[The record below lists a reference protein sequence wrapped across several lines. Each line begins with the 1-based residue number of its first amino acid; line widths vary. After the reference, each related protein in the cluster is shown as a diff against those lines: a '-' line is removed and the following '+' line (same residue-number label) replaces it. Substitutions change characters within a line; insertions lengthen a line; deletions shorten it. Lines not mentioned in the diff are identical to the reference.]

1 MSDLSIALPSGSG
14 ERRPVLGMADF
25 VRELVAAAD
34 RHGPGDLDG
43 MRAAIGEPIRRLVQ
57 RDDLLDLGLPRPGNN
72 VAESYY
78 LYYDGELSVVLFKVP
93 LAPAVQPHD
102 HGVWETLFVYRGAL
116 QHTVYERTD
125 DGQSP
130 GRAVLREHDSKTLN
144 PGDYALVAPPRD
156 IHGFRALTEG
166 TYGITVSRGL
176 YNPERL
182 YFDVE
187 AQTCATRRP
196 RTLR

>member
-1 MSDLSIALPSGSG
+1 MSDPAIASAPALDARQP
-14 ERRPVLGMADF
+14 LGMAEF
-25 VRELVAAAD
+25 VRQLVSAAERFGAND
-34 RHGPGDLDG
+34 PDK
-43 MRAAIGEPIRRLVQ
+43 MRIAIGEPIRRLVQ
-57 RDDLLDLGLPRPGNN
+57 RDDLIGLGLPRPGNN

-93 LAPAVQPHD
+93 TEPAVQPHD

-116 QHTVYERTD
+116 RHTVYERMD
-125 DGQSP
+125 DGHVP
-130 GRAVLREHDSKTLN
+130 GRAVLREHDSATLN
-144 PGDYALVAPPRD
+144 PGDYAIVAPPRD
-156 IHGFRALTEG
+156 IHGFRALTDD

>member
-1 MSDLSIALPSGSG
+1 MSGASSVGTARQP
-14 ERRPVLGMADF
+14 LGMAAF
-25 VRELVAAAD
+25 VRDIVTAAD
-34 RHGPGDLDG
+34 RFGHDDVA
-43 MRAAIGEPIRRLVQ
+43 RAALAEPIRRLVE
-57 RDDLLDLGLPRPGNN
+57 RDDLLGAGIPRPGNN
-72 VAESYY
+72 VPESYY
-78 LYYDGELSVVLFKVP
+78 LYFDGELSVVLFKVP
-93 LAPAVQPHD
+93 TDAAVQPHD
-102 HGVWETLFVYRGAL
+102 HGVWETLLVWRGAL
-116 QHTVYERTD
+116 RHTVYERTD
-125 DGQSP
+125 DRSTP
-130 GRAVLREHDSKTLN
+130 GHAVLREHASTTLN
-144 PGDYALVAPPRD
+144 PGDFAIVAPPRD

>member
-1 MSDLSIALPSGSG
+1 MNTESSTRPPRGASRAPLGIAQ
-14 ERRPVLGMADF
+14 F

-34 RHGPGDLDG
+34 RYGSADAEG

-57 RDDLLDLGLPRPGNN
+57 RDDLLGIGLPRPGNN

-93 LAPAVQPHD
+93 TEPAVQPHD

-116 QHTVYERTD
+116 RHTVYERVD
-125 DGQSP
+125 DGTVA
-130 GRAVLREHDSKTLN
+130 GRAVLREQESATLH
-144 PGDYALVAPPRD
+144 PGDFAVVAPPCD
-156 IHGFRALTEG
+156 IHGFRALTDG
-166 TYGITVSRGL
+166 TYGVTVSRGL